1 MVKPSC
7 LRGAHMLKD
16 KYSEAVRMGQ
26 MCLYVFIWDSVFAM
40 TRPDLVRLVPE
51 ERVGVYTSWL
61 HALL

>member
-1 MVKPSC
+1 MVKPDC

-26 MCLYVFIWDSVFAM
+26 MCLYVFIWDRLCNE
-40 TRPDLVRLVPE
+40 RPDLVRLVPE